1 MMVCLRI
8 ASFHCGGLA
17 DHRRRKAIFD
27 HLRTLNIHL
36 YLLQETHHRA
46 QEKDQWSTDWGRAG
60 AIFHFNIKN
69 RNNGVAILINHPELS
84 ISRWSG
90 DHDGRIIAVD
100 LAFHS
105 NIIHVVNIHA
115 PQCNYSIQDRT
126 HFFNSL
132 YTYTYSSFPTVL
144 AGPRL
149 HCFPNR
155 PSPAL
160 YLNPS
165 KPSQE
170 TQKKTSK
177 KNPTKEYFWKQQ
189 STTVLETM
197 LCTFPPS
204 LTRGRR
210 PSAASGNS
218 LKAKVCCFITFLIFN
233 KPVHSQK
240 SLCILLE
247 HRRTDSTRHSAH

>member
-1 MMVCLRI
+1 MFSNVIMMACLRI

-46 QEKDQWSTDWGRAG
+46 QEEDQWSTDWGSAG
-60 AIFHFNIKN
+60 ANFHSNIKN

-115 PQCNYSIQDRT
+115 PQCNYSIPDRT

-132 YTYTYSSFPTVL
+132 YAYTYSSFPTVL

-155 PSPAL
+155 PSP
-160 YLNPS
+160 S
-165 KPSQE
+165 SVSQPLQ
-170 TQKKTSK
+170 TVSRD
-177 KNPTKEYFWKQQ
+177 PKEK
-189 STTVLETM
+189 
-197 LCTFPPS
+197 
-204 LTRGRR
+204 
-210 PSAASGNS
+210 
-218 LKAKVCCFITFLIFN
+218 
-233 KPVHSQK
+233 
-240 SLCILLE
+240 
-247 HRRTDSTRHSAH
+247 

>member
-1 MMVCLRI
+1 MQFL
-8 ASFHCGGLA
+8 LA
-17 DHRRRKAIFD
+17 AALQITDAAKLY
-27 HLRTLNIHL
+27 LRTLNIHL
-36 YLLQETHHRA
+36 YLHQETHRRA
-46 QEKDQWSTDWGRAG
+46 QEGDQWSTDWGRAG
-60 AIFHFNIKN
+60 AIFHSNIKN

-105 NIIHVVNIHA
+105 NIIDVVNIHT
-115 PQCNYSIQDRT
+115 PHRNYSIQDRT
-126 HFFNSL
+126 HFINSL

-149 HCFPNR
+149 RCFPQR
-155 PSPAL
+155 PSPSSVSQ
-160 YLNPS
+160 PP

-189 STTVLETM
+189 STKVLETM

-210 PSAASGNS
+210 PSAASGNTV
-218 LKAKVCCFITFLIFN
+218 KAKVCCFITFLIFN
-233 KPVHSQK
+233 KPVYSKK
-240 SLCILLE
+240 SLSILLE
-247 HRRTDSTRHSAH
+247 NRRTDSTRHSAH